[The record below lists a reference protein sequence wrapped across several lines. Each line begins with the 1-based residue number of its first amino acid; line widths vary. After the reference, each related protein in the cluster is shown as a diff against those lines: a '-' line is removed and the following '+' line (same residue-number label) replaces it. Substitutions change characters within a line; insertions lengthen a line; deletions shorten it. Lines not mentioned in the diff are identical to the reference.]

1 MYNVFLLVLCLFVA
15 FPVWSDGVRF
25 EDPTRPLTY
34 REAEKKKV
42 KLTLQAIFNKP
53 EGKKAIINGQLLQ
66 KGDRVYGARV
76 VEIDDKY
83 VIYEWNGRQGRLTLR
98 DSIKLSESK

>member
-1 MYNVFLLVLCLFVA
+1 MLIVSPAWCD
-15 FPVWSDGVRF
+15 SIRF
-25 EDPTRPLTY
+25 EDPTRPLEY
-34 REAEKKKV
+34 RDAEQKKV

-53 EGKKAIINGQLLQ
+53 EGKKAIINGRLL
-66 KGDRVYGARV
+66 KNGDLVHGARV
-76 VEIDDKY
+76 VEIHDKY